1 LNDQLAD
8 LQKLS
13 FRYIKETE
21 FLANSLV
28 IERKA
33 LDTSRHAI
41 ATINSE
47 ISTKQTEIENSAAE
61 IKRTAD
67 SLEELKKTHVDVDHS
82 IDVLRRNLT
91 LEQAHVRAK
100 NNELE

>member
-1 LNDQLAD
+1 MG
-8 LQKLS
+8 
-13 FRYIKETE
+13 
-21 FLANSLV
+21 
-28 IERKA
+28 
-33 LDTSRHAI
+33 
-41 ATINSE
+41 
-47 ISTKQTEIENSAAE
+47 AAE

-67 SLEELKKTHVDVDHS
+67 SLELKKTHVDVDHS